1 MLICVFPET
10 SDCNTLLSWPQVGQ
24 ICLIAPSNKRDLC
37 IEQALIIALG
47 SAHGN
52 FRLLCRRDGSLLVDH
67 AQIMPTPD
75 ELILQE
81 EFGHKEERQ
90 EDIADPDDD
99 IDDPIDA
106 MEDDFDEPDVPA
118 VDLA

>member
-1 MLICVFPET
+1 M
-10 SDCNTLLSWPQVGQ
+10 DDAQV
-24 ICLIAPSNKRDLC
+24 
-37 IEQALIIALG
+37 
-47 SAHGN
+47 
-52 FRLLCRRDGSLLVDH
+52 
-67 AQIMPTPD
+67 MPTPD

>member
-1 MLICVFPET
+1 M
-10 SDCNTLLSWPQVGQ
+10 DDAQV
-24 ICLIAPSNKRDLC
+24 
-37 IEQALIIALG
+37 
-47 SAHGN
+47 
-52 FRLLCRRDGSLLVDH
+52 
-67 AQIMPTPD
+67 MPTAD

-81 EFGHKEERQ
+81 EFGYKEERP